1 MDEILK
7 KRPSP
12 PEGAVMPEREA
23 GYDSAMI
30 GENVFELTTCV
41 MMFRYV
47 KKDLH
52 CIVEYLRLIDR
63 YHVEFHNSYQ
73 KSIN

>member
-1 MDEILK
+1 MDEISK
-7 KRPSP
+7 KRPPP
-12 PEGAVMPEREA
+12 PERAVMPEREA

-30 GENVFELTTCV
+30 GENVSEVTPCV
-41 MMFRYV
+41 IMCRNV